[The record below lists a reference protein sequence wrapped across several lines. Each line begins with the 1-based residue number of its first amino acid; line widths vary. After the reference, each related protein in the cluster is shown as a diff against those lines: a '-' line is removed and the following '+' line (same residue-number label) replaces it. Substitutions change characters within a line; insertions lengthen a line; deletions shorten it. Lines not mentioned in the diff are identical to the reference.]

1 MFRKQAVRGDV
12 AVSERRVEFA
22 PWSPAQLVALVVG
35 GLFTVLG
42 GLALAKTGLAFDN
55 LAATHVQVAGFHHTS
70 LLAVIEL
77 VFGVLMIGAGVIPG
91 AGRGSMTFLGMVGLV
106 LGLLMVIV
114 PASLH
119 ESLGVH
125 PANGW
130 LWLVASVVTLVAAM
144 AAPVFF
150 GRGREAVAT
159 ESDVARTGST
169 RTGTL

>member
-1 MFRKQAVRGDV
+1 MFQRQAVRGDLV
-12 AVSERRVEFA
+12 QSERRVVLA

-42 GLALAKTGLAFDN
+42 GTALAKTGLAFDN
-55 LAATHVQVAGFHHTS
+55 FAATHVDVAGFHHTS
-70 LLAVIEL
+70 LLALIEL
-77 VFGVLMIGAGVIPG
+77 IFGVLMIGAGVVPG

-119 ESLGVH
+119 KSLGSH
-125 PANGW
+125 PATGW
-130 LWLVASVVTLVAAM
+130 LWLVASVVTLLAAM

-159 ESDVARTGST
+159 ESDVTRTGST
-169 RTGTL
+169 RRGTL